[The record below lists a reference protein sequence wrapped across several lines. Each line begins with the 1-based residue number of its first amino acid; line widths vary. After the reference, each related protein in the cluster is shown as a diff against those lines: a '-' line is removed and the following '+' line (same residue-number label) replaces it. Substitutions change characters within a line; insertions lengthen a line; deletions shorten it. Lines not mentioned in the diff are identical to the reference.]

1 MLGMGNMRQWLMNI
15 SLVGGWFPAAAFAVI
30 AVLSVTLLVSAA
42 VSKRDGRIL
51 ATVLPIGVAAVSGM
65 VGYVV
70 AWLLSDVF
78 VVFGVGLGS
87 RVMSWVAVGFAIAG
101 FAIVHIVLS
110 RGMMRVAAAILTVF
124 AILAAAIG
132 IDQSY
137 GEYATIGSLFGE
149 DSYSQADLTGL
160 AKRKDLITVAQW
172 RKQAANGTIRN
183 IPANGTVNKIDI
195 PATKSQFEARKALVY
210 LPPPGRVFQAGGI
223 QTMMDGYAK
232 THDGLAPIVIAADQ
246 LGADSHNTLCVDS
259 KVYGNA
265 LTYLTQDVVDW
276 VKTNLPAAQD
286 AKDWAIAGFSQG
298 ATCSLQI
305 GVNHPDLFGTMIPT
319 DSEIKP
325 TNGSRQE
332 MIDRFFDG
340 DTTAYENQVPVNAI
354 RNHAPTHQMLIIGAG
369 EKDTTSIRNVKT
381 IAPVAAKAGMRVAA
395 VESSGNAHDW
405 HAVQDVLRYGL
416 AVFGHDTGLDGA
428 NPNLSDYPNL
438 KRITI

>member
-87 RVMSWVAVGFAIAG
+87 RVMSWVAAGFAIAG

-210 LPPPGRVFQAGGI
+210 LPPAALADSKRKPALPVVLMLSGQPGSPGRVFQAGGI

-325 TNGSRQE
+325 NGPPLP
-332 MIDRFFDG
+332 
-340 DTTAYENQVPVNAI
+340 A
-354 RNHAPTHQMLIIGAG
+354 APLTPA
-369 EKDTTSIRNVKT
+369 
-381 IAPVAAKAGMRVAA
+381 
-395 VESSGNAHDW
+395 
-405 HAVQDVLRYGL
+405 
-416 AVFGHDTGLDGA
+416 
-428 NPNLSDYPNL
+428 
-438 KRITI
+438 

>member
-15 SLVGGWFPAAAFAVI
+15 SLVGGWFPAAAFAVV

-87 RVMSWVAVGFAIAG
+87 RVMSWVAAGFAIAG

-160 AKRKDLITVAQW
+160 AKPRTSSPSHSGANRPPTAQSAIF
-172 RKQAANGTIRN
+172 RRTE
-183 IPANGTVNKIDI
+183 PS
-195 PATKSQFEARKALVY
+195 TKSTFRPRNRSLKH
-210 LPPPGRVFQAGGI
+210 
-223 QTMMDGYAK
+223 AK
-232 THDGLAPIVIAADQ
+232 PSSTCLRRHWP
-246 LGADSHNTLCVDS
+246 TR
-259 KVYGNA
+259 NA
-265 LTYLTQDVVDW
+265 
-276 VKTNLPAAQD
+276 
-286 AKDWAIAGFSQG
+286 
-298 ATCSLQI
+298 
-305 GVNHPDLFGTMIPT
+305 
-319 DSEIKP
+319 
-325 TNGSRQE
+325 SRPC
-332 MIDRFFDG
+332 R
-340 DTTAYENQVPVNAI
+340 
-354 RNHAPTHQMLIIGAG
+354 
-369 EKDTTSIRNVKT
+369 
-381 IAPVAAKAGMRVAA
+381 
-395 VESSGNAHDW
+395 SS
-405 HAVQDVLRYGL
+405 
-416 AVFGHDTGLDGA
+416 
-428 NPNLSDYPNL
+428 SC
-438 KRITI
+438 

>member
-15 SLVGGWFPAAAFAVI
+15 SLVGGWFPAAAFAVV

-65 VGYVV
+65 IGYVV

-87 RVMSWVAVGFAIAG
+87 RVMAWVAAGFAIAG
-101 FAIVHIVLS
+101 FAIAHIVLS
-110 RGMMRVAAAILTVF
+110 RGMMCVAAAILTVF

-132 IDQSY
+132 IDQLY

-210 LPPPGRVFQAGGI
+210 LPP
-223 QTMMDGYAK
+223 
-232 THDGLAPIVIAADQ
+232 AA
-246 LGADSHNTLCVDS
+246 LADSKRKPALPVVLMLSGQRAVRDASS
-259 KVYGNA
+259 K
-265 LTYLTQDVVDW
+265 
-276 VKTNLPAAQD
+276 PAA
-286 AKDWAIAGFSQG
+286 S
-298 ATCSLQI
+298 
-305 GVNHPDLFGTMIPT
+305 
-319 DSEIKP
+319 KP
-325 TNGSRQE
+325 
-332 MIDRFFDG
+332 
-340 DTTAYENQVPVNAI
+340 
-354 RNHAPTHQMLIIGAG
+354 
-369 EKDTTSIRNVKT
+369 
-381 IAPVAAKAGMRVAA
+381 
-395 VESSGNAHDW
+395 
-405 HAVQDVLRYGL
+405 
-416 AVFGHDTGLDGA
+416 
-428 NPNLSDYPNL
+428 
-438 KRITI
+438 

>member
-87 RVMSWVAVGFAIAG
+87 RVMSWVAAGFAIAG

-149 DSYSQADLTGL
+149 DSYSPSRSDRTGQTQGPHH
-160 AKRKDLITVAQW
+160 RRTVAQTG
-172 RKQAANGTIRN
+172 RQRHNPQYSGERN
-183 IPANGTVNKIDI
+183 RQQNRHSGH
-195 PATKSQFEARKALVY
+195 E
-210 LPPPGRVFQAGGI
+210 
-223 QTMMDGYAK
+223 
-232 THDGLAPIVIAADQ
+232 IA
-246 LGADSHNTLCVDS
+246 V
-259 KVYGNA
+259 
-265 LTYLTQDVVDW
+265 
-276 VKTNLPAAQD
+276 
-286 AKDWAIAGFSQG
+286 
-298 ATCSLQI
+298 
-305 GVNHPDLFGTMIPT
+305 
-319 DSEIKP
+319 
-325 TNGSRQE
+325 
-332 MIDRFFDG
+332 
-340 DTTAYENQVPVNAI
+340 
-354 RNHAPTHQMLIIGAG
+354 
-369 EKDTTSIRNVKT
+369 
-381 IAPVAAKAGMRVAA
+381 
-395 VESSGNAHDW
+395 
-405 HAVQDVLRYGL
+405 
-416 AVFGHDTGLDGA
+416 
-428 NPNLSDYPNL
+428 
-438 KRITI
+438 

>member
-1 MLGMGNMRQWLMNI
+1 M
-15 SLVGGWFPAAAFAVI
+15 
-30 AVLSVTLLVSAA
+30 
-42 VSKRDGRIL
+42 
-51 ATVLPIGVAAVSGM
+51 LPIGVAAVSGM
-65 VGYVV
+65 IGYVV

-87 RVMSWVAVGFAIAG
+87 RVMAWVAAGFAIAG
-101 FAIVHIVLS
+101 FAIAHIVLS

-210 LPPPGRVFQAGGI
+210 LPPAALADSKRKPALPVVLMLSGQPGSPGRVFQAGGI

-265 LTYLTQDVVDW
+265 LTYLTQDGGR
-276 VKTNLPAAQD
+276 L
-286 AKDWAIAGFSQG
+286 G
-298 ATCSLQI
+298 
-305 GVNHPDLFGTMIPT
+305 
-319 DSEIKP
+319 
-325 TNGSRQE
+325 
-332 MIDRFFDG
+332 
-340 DTTAYENQVPVNAI
+340 ENQPARRTECQGLGHRRILARRHMFAADRREPSRPVWHHDSHRQ
-354 RNHAPTHQMLIIGAG
+354 RNQTDQRQPT
-369 EKDTTSIRNVKT
+369 
-381 IAPVAAKAGMRVAA
+381 
-395 VESSGNAHDW
+395 GNDRP
-405 HAVQDVLRYGL
+405 VLRRRHHSL
-416 AVFGHDTGLDGA
+416 
-428 NPNLSDYPNL
+428 
-438 KRITI
+438 

>member
-87 RVMSWVAVGFAIAG
+87 RVMSWVAAGFAIAG

-149 DSYSQADLTGL
+149 DSYSQADRPDWPNARTSSPSHSG
-160 AKRKDLITVAQW
+160 ANRPPTAQSAIF
-172 RKQAANGTIRN
+172 RRTE
-183 IPANGTVNKIDI
+183 PS
-195 PATKSQFEARKALVY
+195 TKSTFRPRNRSLKH
-210 LPPPGRVFQAGGI
+210 
-223 QTMMDGYAK
+223 AK
-232 THDGLAPIVIAADQ
+232 PSSTCLRRHWP
-246 LGADSHNTLCVDS
+246 TR
-259 KVYGNA
+259 NA
-265 LTYLTQDVVDW
+265 
-276 VKTNLPAAQD
+276 
-286 AKDWAIAGFSQG
+286 
-298 ATCSLQI
+298 
-305 GVNHPDLFGTMIPT
+305 
-319 DSEIKP
+319 
-325 TNGSRQE
+325 SRPC
-332 MIDRFFDG
+332 R
-340 DTTAYENQVPVNAI
+340 
-354 RNHAPTHQMLIIGAG
+354 
-369 EKDTTSIRNVKT
+369 
-381 IAPVAAKAGMRVAA
+381 
-395 VESSGNAHDW
+395 SS
-405 HAVQDVLRYGL
+405 
-416 AVFGHDTGLDGA
+416 
-428 NPNLSDYPNL
+428 SC
-438 KRITI
+438 